1 MSSEPK
7 SPSTVNITSIPLY
20 QIFGAPLMAIVDAEI
35 QAAQATFEFIEK
47 LAFSPHETAD
57 TSTTTSADTSTT
69 TSAVPPTTTSAV
81 PPTTTSA
88 VPLTTTSAN
97 TSDEISKKVEDKH
110 FFGELRTIHFTYT
123 KGHGDS
129 KNVVFRI
136 SIPILSLVPIPYIYV
151 SDAQI
156 VFAVE
161 INGAVELDSKIQ
173 LSAPKFIT
181 SNNALE
187 DKLVMFKGYLARND
201 SKSAMKVTL
210 NVKNSHMPT
219 GMSALLNIMEQGIH
233 MVSNP
238 ENEKQKKEQKNK
250 SETDNQDFQDE

>member
-69 TSAVPPTTTSAV
+69 TSAVPP
-81 PPTTTSA
+81 
-88 VPLTTTSAN
+88 TTTSAN